1 MSSNHFNVRTS
12 PCSATQRL
20 LETTEPGRSDHQL
33 LAQANQRID
42 TIMLMAKKNTRAMTS
57 PLPSHIVA
65 SPPSRQKSL
74 PNVPHINTTFSP
86 PYSPMPK
93 PPQTQSAI
101 LDLEKM
107 IDASTAV
114 DVFSREPKV
123 RNMN

>member
-1 MSSNHFNVRTS
+1 
-12 PCSATQRL
+12 
-20 LETTEPGRSDHQL
+20 
-33 LAQANQRID
+33 
-42 TIMLMAKKNTRAMTS
+42 
-57 PLPSHIVA
+57 
-65 SPPSRQKSL
+65 
-74 PNVPHINTTFSP
+74 
-86 PYSPMPK
+86 MPK